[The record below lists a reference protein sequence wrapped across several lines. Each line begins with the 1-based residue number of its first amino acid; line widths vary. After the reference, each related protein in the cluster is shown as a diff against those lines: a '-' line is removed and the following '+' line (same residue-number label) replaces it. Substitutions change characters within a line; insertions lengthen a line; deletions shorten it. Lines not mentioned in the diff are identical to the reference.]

1 MLTARESN
9 LGAEARDQSPE
20 VRHSESQYS
29 PLLEARLDGGERAA
43 ETPWRRECPPTI
55 FESQYISIACVFIMI
70 KPTS

>member
-43 ETPWRRECPPTI
+43 ETPWRWTQS
-55 FESQYISIACVFIMI
+55 ESNLSLQQIRW
-70 KPTS
+70 